1 MKQLFFLII
10 MALGLSSGVVSAQ
23 CCRNNSSCGYDR
35 YEQEGCRR
43 YRPQYFISGDKVF
56 FDGREIK
63 GVSASSFEILSDS
76 YAKDTWTVYFLGEK
90 IKGASSTSFQ
100 VLGYG
105 YARDNWNVYYDGK
118 KISGASPD
126 SFKVL
131 TEGYAKDN
139 WNTYHFGRKI

>member
-23 CCRNNSSCGYDR
+23 CCRNNSGCGYGR

-43 YRPQYFISGDKVF
+43 HRPQYFISGDKVF

-63 GVSASSFEILSDS
+63 GVSASSFVILSDN
-76 YAKDTWTVYFLGEK
+76 YAKDTWAVYYLGEK

-105 YARDNWNVYYDGK
+105 YARDTWNVYYDGK
-118 KISGASPD
+118 KIPGASPD

-131 TEGYAKDN
+131 TDGYAKDN